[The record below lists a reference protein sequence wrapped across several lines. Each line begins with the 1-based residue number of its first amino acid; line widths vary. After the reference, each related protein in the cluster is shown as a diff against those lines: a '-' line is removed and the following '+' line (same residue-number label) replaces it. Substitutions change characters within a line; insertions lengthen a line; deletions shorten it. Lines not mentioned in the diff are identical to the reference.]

1 MVYVYVCKKFK
12 ESMDM
17 VSGKDSEWILNV
29 LKFFLKHRRKDMQK
43 LERAE
48 ISMKKRIHA
57 ASYDSSSDIFKI
69 NIVYK
74 DQKGVDQELKW
85 VIKVCRSDVND
96 VASALLKQEKQF
108 YSRLVSDLINTVK
121 QKSAGFLEN
130 ARVSPKDLILT
141 PEFIYEE
148 TAHQADV
155 SRNNFNSFVLTF
167 IYKVQFFLCTPRIY
181 LNIFLLRLSDNETME
196 NSINDFHIVNLS
208 FVLS

>member
-1 MVYVYVCKKFK
+1 MGQLLYTLHHNFYIVIIDILIIIVNMVYVYVCKKFK

-48 ISMKKRIHA
+48 VSMKKRIHA

-155 SRNNFNSFVLTF
+155 SRNVSM
-167 IYKVQFFLCTPRIY
+167 
-181 LNIFLLRLSDNETME
+181 NI
-196 NSINDFHIVNLS
+196 SIN
-208 FVLS
+208 

>member
-1 MVYVYVCKKFK
+1 MKTQKVSQQVATMVYVYVCKKFK

-74 DQKGVDQELKW
+74 DQKGVDQAEL
-85 VIKVCRSDVND
+85 
-96 VASALLKQEKQF
+96 ATGL
-108 YSRLVSDLINTVK
+108 
-121 QKSAGFLEN
+121 FLTRE
-130 ARVSPKDLILT
+130 
-141 PEFIYEE
+141 
-148 TAHQADV
+148 
-155 SRNNFNSFVLTF
+155 
-167 IYKVQFFLCTPRIY
+167 
-181 LNIFLLRLSDNETME
+181 
-196 NSINDFHIVNLS
+196 
-208 FVLS
+208 

>member
-1 MVYVYVCKKFK
+1 
-12 ESMDM
+12 M